1 MYSSTPPSMFRRFR
15 RPSPRTAPEGRTPR
29 PQPIKETSEASTPR
43 PQPIAPRW
51 TGGWKPRA
59 VIQTR
64 SMGSL
69 NDATSADPESY
80 APTPQPIASGWS
92 SLWSG
97 LASII
102 TPAAQ
107 ALAQTKAAAVVQQQQ
122 QKAMAQ
128 TWNPAITGPALQAQA
143 WQTAYQTGS
152 GTAPLGISG
161 TTLAIGAAAVV
172 GLLLITR
179 K

>member
-1 MYSSTPPSMFRRFR
+1 MYSSNHPMMFRRFR
-15 RPSPRTAPEGRTPR
+15 NRATPEGHTPR
-29 PQPIKETSEASTPR
+29 PHPVTPR
-43 PQPIAPRW
+43 W
-51 TGGWKPRA
+51 MGGWKPSA
-59 VIQTR
+59 IVQTR

-69 NDATSADPESY
+69 NDSTSADPESY
-80 APTPQPIASGWS
+80 TPTPQPIASNWS

-107 ALAQTKAAAVVQQQQ
+107 AIAQTKAAAVVQQQQ
-122 QKAMAQ
+122 QKALAQ

-143 WQTAYQTGS
+143 WQTAYQSGS
-152 GTAPLGISG
+152 GSAPLGISG
-161 TTLAIGAAAVV
+161 TTLAIGAAAIV
-172 GLLLITR
+172 GLILVAR

>member
-1 MYSSTPPSMFRRFR
+1 MYSSNPPMMFNRFR
-15 RPSPRTAPEGRTPR
+15 FRTAPEGRTPR
-29 PQPIKETSEASTPR
+29 PQPITPEGRTPR

-59 VIQTR
+59 IIQTR

-69 NDATSADPESY
+69 NDSTSADPENY
-80 APTPQPIASGWS
+80 APAPTPNPQQQASGWS

-97 LASII
+97 LSSII

-107 ALAQTKAAAVVQQQQ
+107 ALAQTKANAVVQQQQ
-122 QKAMAQ
+122 QKALAQ

-161 TTLAIGAAAVV
+161 TTLAIGAAAVI
-172 GLLLITR
+172 GLILITR